1 MHQSRTFRLLIG
13 TGTVL
18 ALLLGVAVFRTVLA
32 SCPEGWATGGFACL
46 FLPTHTD
53 LGTHL
58 LSYTFVGTIVLGA
71 SAGLLLWRRQWNK
84 VHSLTTDLTLL
95 RAPEEELS
103 PLVYRLGLEGK
114 ICVVNSEALLCF
126 CAGFISPRV
135 YVSRGTIAKLTPEEL
150 EALLL
155 HEKHHL
161 SNRVPLKILAGRC
174 IASILFFIP
183 LLQDLLQRYLIEA
196 EIAADRSAIWHQG
209 HRRGIA
215 GALEKLLLQYPASPI
230 PGSAVGAADAL
241 PHRIDHLT
249 GRTAGYVYPI
259 PIPRIVTSLV
269 VAALILAT
277 IFVPLPSSHPI
288 SGGVTSAVSTYL
300 GQGIGL

>member
-1 MHQSRTFRLLIG
+1 
-13 TGTVL
+13 
-18 ALLLGVAVFRTVLA
+18 
-32 SCPEGWATGGFACL
+32 
-46 FLPTHTD
+46 
-53 LGTHL
+53 L
-58 LSYTFVGTIVLGA
+58 LSYAFVGTITLST
-71 SAGLLLWRRQWNK
+71 SAGLLLWRRQWTK
-84 VHSLTTDLTLL
+84 IRSLTAHLTLL

-103 PLVYRLGLEGK
+103 LLVHRLGLKGK
-114 ICVVNSEALLCF
+114 ICIVNSEALLCF
-126 CAGFISPRV
+126 CAGFISPRI
-135 YVSRGTIAKLTPEEL
+135 YVSRGMIAKLTPEEL

-183 LLQDLLQRYLIEA
+183 LLQDLLQRYLIET

-215 GALEKLLLQYPASPI
+215 GALEKLLQQYSASPM
-230 PGSAVGAADAL
+230 PGSTVGAADAL
-241 PHRIDHLT
+241 LHRIDHLT

-259 PIPRIVTSLV
+259 RIPRIVASLV
-269 VAALILAT
+269 VTALILAT
-277 IFVPLPSSHPI
+277 ILVPLPSSHPI
-288 SGGVTSAVSTYL
+288 SGSVTSALSIYL

>member
-1 MHQSRTFRLLIG
+1 MYQSRTFKLLIG
-13 TGTVL
+13 SGTVL
-18 ALLLGVAVFRTVLA
+18 ALLLGMAVFRTVLA
-32 SCPEGWATGGFACL
+32 GCPDGWAAGGLACL

-58 LSYTFVGTIVLGA
+58 LSYAFIGTIVLGA
-71 SAGLLLWRRQWNK
+71 SAGLVLWQRQWTK
-84 VHSLTTDLTLL
+84 IHSLTANLMLL
-95 RAPEEELS
+95 RAPGEELI
-103 PLVYRLGLEGK
+103 PLVNHLGLKGK
-114 ICVVNSEALLCF
+114 VCPVNSEALFCF
-126 CAGFISPRV
+126 CAGFISPRI

-161 SNRVPLKILAGRC
+161 VNRVPLKMLAGRC

-183 LLQDLLQRYLIEA
+183 LLQDLLQRYLIET

-215 GALEKLLLQYPASPI
+215 GALEKLVQQYSTSPT

-241 PHRIDHLT
+241 PYRIDHLT
-249 GRTAGYVYPI
+249 GRTPGYQYPL
-259 PIPRIVTSLV
+259 PLHRLVTSLV
-269 VAALILAT
+269 VTALILAT
-277 IFVPLPSSHPI
+277 ILVPLPSAHPI
-288 SGGVTSAVSTYL
+288 SGIVTSAVSTYL